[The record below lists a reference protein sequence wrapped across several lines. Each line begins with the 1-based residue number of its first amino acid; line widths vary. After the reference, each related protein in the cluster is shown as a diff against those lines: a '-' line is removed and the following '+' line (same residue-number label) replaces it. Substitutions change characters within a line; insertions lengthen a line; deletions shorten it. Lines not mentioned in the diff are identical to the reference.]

1 MARRGIT
8 AEQVADTADS
18 LLQAGERPTI
28 ERIRAQLGSG
38 SPNTINRHLD
48 AWWAELGGRLQEK
61 TAKLALPQ
69 APETVV
75 AAASTLWTEALSCA
89 LREVQANQARKE
101 VEFEKRFEA
110 IKTRE
115 EAVEESRQAAQRA
128 VEGARAEANQ
138 ANSRLVEVQKLAESQ
153 AQDLARLRSEK
164 DLADQERQASLT
176 RIEKLALEL
185 DQARLEA
192 VAFRDET
199 AQHVRALED
208 RAHAEVDRARQ
219 ERKESMARAKQLER
233 ELAAA
238 QNTLT
243 SRSADMNRVLE
254 RLEKELVA
262 QRARADSAYTQLSKA
277 LTSIDRLAKPNAT
290 KKSIKSRQPRDRR
303 VAKPS

>member
-1 MARRGIT
+1 M
-8 AEQVADTADS
+8 
-18 LLQAGERPTI
+18 
-28 ERIRAQLGSG
+28 
-38 SPNTINRHLD
+38 
-48 AWWAELGGRLQEK
+48 
-61 TAKLALPQ
+61 
-69 APETVV
+69 
-75 AAASTLWTEALSCA
+75 
-89 LREVQANQARKE
+89 
-101 VEFEKRFEA
+101 
-110 IKTRE
+110 
-115 EAVEESRQAAQRA
+115 
-128 VEGARAEANQ
+128 
-138 ANSRLVEVQKLAESQ
+138 VEVQKLAESQ